1 MKKSLLPFLLFI
13 LLPTVIYAQAVF
25 VINPKDV
32 AGDSIWV
39 WGYVEDDFT
48 REHLTDSEIKV
59 YTEDSTYVTGAKTED
74 RYKRY
79 KYPKEAFSRP
89 MDYYGI
95 VLPHPGKYIL
105 RVSAIDYQTT
115 YVDITIPHRQY
126 GRKVKVWEPDPVRLK
141 NDIRRLDE
149 ITVTASKVMMVMK
162 GDTIVYNASAF
173 QLSEGSM
180 LDQLVRQLPGVE
192 LKEGGKIYV
201 HGRFV
206 KNLLIN
212 GRDFFSGDA
221 SVALQNLPAYTVD
234 KVKVYEKDEDWA
246 YLRNPADTVFS
257 RELPLVMD
265 VRLKRHYN
273 LGWLANGEAA
283 YGTHGRYLLR
293 LFGLRTTDHSHL
305 ALYANVNNTNDT
317 RVPGATGEWSPYWQ
331 PSGEQSLKMGG
342 VDFHV
347 DSRRNKSE
355 YDGSFQATRET
366 NDEETY
372 QSVRTFLQTGDVFSR
387 SHTKSQSGKTH
398 LTLKQKFRLPKKD
411 FFFSVAPK
419 VEFTHQ
425 CTEGQLLSA
434 QFSADPMDGYRGES
448 LDSVFAKAGSSQLMP
463 LLINHLQQ
471 TSHGEEDWYD
481 AEGKMGLS
489 IKSKLTGNMIR
500 LSADGDWHRQES
512 EDYSRYDLRYTAD
525 GDFRNRYIESPS
537 KRHRYQ
543 FGFNYEWTLR
553 SFQLN
558 FNYSYEQKF
567 QSDGRSL
574 YRLDRLQEWGQDT
587 TQPFGSLPSATGWEQ
602 TAMDL
607 LNSFHTTQHSRYHQ
621 SRLLL
626 KAGREQTT
634 GTLTVILP
642 VTVQH
647 DRIADRRNEAA
658 HDVLR
663 RKSFVDPYV
672 WYKRKNFSV
681 IYSMTHVLPEM
692 SYLLDVRDD
701 SNPLSVWR
709 GNSELKVGRRNSGN
723 ISYLSRKNK
732 KWWSIDFSVSWLHNA
747 IAQGMTYQP
756 STGVFTYQ
764 PCNVNGNWNAGIS
777 VSQNHSLGKD
787 GHWTIGSNTKVD
799 YGDNVDLITEYGISS
814 VKSTVHRLRG
824 RETLGI
830 DYRIRDTHLGL
841 KVSVDWS
848 RMTSPRKGFERIS
861 IADVYYCATMSTL
874 LWWKIHLDTDLTMYH
889 RMGYSDKS
897 MNSNELVWN
906 LSMSRSLDKRNNC
919 QLKFTGF
926 DLLHQL
932 SNVRQSINAQGRTE
946 TWYNTI
952 QSYLMLHVI
961 YRFNMKPIKKE
972 THNHDYND
980 AQ

>member
-1 MKKSLLPFLLFI
+1 MKKSLLSVLLFV
-13 LLPTVIYAQAVF
+13 LLPTVFFAQAVF
-25 VINPKDV
+25 MINPKEV
-32 AGDSIWV
+32 KGDSIWL

-95 VLPHPGKYIL
+95 VLPRPGKYIL

-126 GRKVKVWEPDPVRLK
+126 GRRVKVWEPDPVRLK
-141 NDIRRLDE
+141 HDIRQLDE
-149 ITVTASKVMMVMK
+149 ISVTASKVLMVMK

-246 YLRNPADTVFS
+246 YLRNPADTIFS
-257 RELPLVMD
+257 RKLPLVMD

-283 YGTHGRYLLR
+283 YGTHDRYLLR
-293 LFGLRTTDHSHL
+293 LFGLRATDHSHL

-398 LTLKQKFRLPKKD
+398 LTLKQNFHLPKTD

-481 AEGKMGLS
+481 AEGKMGLT

-567 QSDGRSL
+567 QSDGRSF

-602 TAMDL
+602 TAIDL
-607 LNSFHTTQHSRYHQ
+607 QNSFHTTLHSRYHQ
-621 SRLLL
+621 PRLLL

-634 GTLTVILP
+634 GTFTVILP

-732 KWWSIDFSVSWLHNA
+732 KWWSVDFSGSWLHNA
-747 IAQGMTYQP
+747 IAQEMNFQP
-756 STGVFTYQ
+756 STGVYTYK
-764 PCNVNGNWNAGIS
+764 PCNVNGNWHVDASAN
-777 VSQNHSLGKD
+777 QNYTVGKK
-787 GHWTIGSNTKVD
+787 GHWSIGSNTKVR
-799 YGDNVDLITEYGISS
+799 YGDNVDLISEDGISS
-814 VKSTVHRLRG
+814 IKSTVHRLSCSEG
-824 RETLGI
+824 LKA
-830 DYRIRDTHLGL
+830 DFRIGDTHLGL
-841 KVSVDWS
+841 KASVDWNH
-848 RMTSPRKGFERIS
+848 MTSPRRNFETIN
-861 IADVYYCATMSTL
+861 IIDVSYGTTLTAL
-874 LWWKIHLDTDLTMYH
+874 LWWKVHLDTDITMYH

-897 MNSNELVWN
+897 MNSNDIVWN
-906 LSMSRSLDKRNNC
+906 LSLSRSLDKRNNC

-946 TWYNTI
+946 TWYNTVR
-952 QSYLMLHVI
+952 SYAMLHII
-961 YRFNMKPIKKE
+961 YRMNIKPKKNNKQE
-972 THNHDYND
+972 IE
-980 AQ
+980 

>member
-1 MKKSLLPFLLFI
+1 MKKFLPSVLLFI
-13 LLPTVIYAQAVF
+13 LLPTVICAQAVF
-25 VINPKDV
+25 MINPKEV
-32 AGDSIWV
+32 KGDSIWV

-48 REHLTDSEIKV
+48 REHIIGAEVKV
-59 YTEDSTYVTGAKTED
+59 YTEDSAYVTGSMTED

-89 MDYYGI
+89 LDYYGI

-105 RVSAIDYQTT
+105 QVSSIDYQTK
-115 YVDITIPHRQY
+115 YVDIIIPKKQY

-141 NDIRRLDE
+141 HDIRQLDE
-149 ITVTASKVMMVMK
+149 ISVTASKVMMVMK

-192 LKEGGKIYV
+192 LKDGGKIYV

-246 YLRNPADTVFS
+246 YLRNPADTIFS

-283 YGTHGRYLLR
+283 YGTHDRYLLR
-293 LFGLRTTDHSHL
+293 LFGLRATDHSHL
-305 ALYANVNNTNDT
+305 ALYANFNNTNDT

-331 PSGEQSLKMGG
+331 PTGEQSLKMGG

-372 QSVRTFLQTGDVFSR
+372 QSVSTFLPSGDVFSR
-387 SHTKSQSGKTH
+387 SHTVNQCGKTH
-398 LTLKQKFRLPKKD
+398 LTLKQNFRLPKKD

-425 CTEGQLLSA
+425 STEGRLLSA
-434 QFSADPMDGYRGES
+434 QFSSDPKDSYRGES
-448 LDSVFAKAGSSQLMP
+448 LDSVFATAGSSKLMS

-471 TSHGEEDWYD
+471 TSLWEKDSYD
-481 AEGKMGLS
+481 AEGRMGLT

-607 LNSFHTTQHSRYHQ
+607 QNSFHTTLHSRYHQ
-621 SRLLL
+621 PRLLL

-647 DRIADRRNEAA
+647 DQIADRRNEAA

-709 GNSELKVGRRNSGN
+709 GNSELKVGRKNSGN
-723 ISYLSRKNK
+723 ISYFKRKNK
-732 KWWSIDFSVSWLHNA
+732 KWWSMDFSGIWLHNA
-747 IAQGMTYQP
+747 IAQEMNFQP
-756 STGVFTYQ
+756 STGVYTYK
-764 PCNVNGNWNAGIS
+764 PCNVNGNWHVDASAN
-777 VSQNHSLGKD
+777 QNYIVGKK
-787 GHWTIGSNTKVD
+787 GHWSIGSNTKVR
-799 YGDNVDLITEYGISS
+799 YGDNVDMISEDGISS
-814 VKSTVHRLRG
+814 IKSTVHRLSCS
-824 RETLGI
+824 ENLKA
-830 DYRIRDTHLGL
+830 DFRIGDIHLGL
-841 KVSVDWS
+841 KGSVDWNH
-848 RMTSPRKGFERIS
+848 MTSPRINFETIN
-861 IADVYYCATMSTL
+861 IMDVSYGATLTAL
-874 LWWKIHLDTDLTMYH
+874 LWWKVHLDTDIMMYH
-889 RMGYSDKS
+889 RMGYSDRS
-897 MNSNELVWN
+897 MNSNDIVWN
-906 LSMSRSLDKRNNC
+906 LSVSRSLDKRNNC
-919 QLKFTGF
+919 LLKFTGF

-946 TWYNTI
+946 TWYNTVR
-952 QSYLMLHVI
+952 SYAMVHII
-961 YRFNMKPIKKE
+961 YRMNIKPKKNNKQE
-972 THNHDYND
+972 IE
-980 AQ
+980 

>member
-481 AEGKMGLS
+481 AEGKMGLT

-607 LNSFHTTQHSRYHQ
+607 QNSFHTTQHSRYHQ
-621 SRLLL
+621 PRLLL

-756 STGVFTYQ
+756 STGVLTYQ

-787 GHWTIGSNTKVD
+787 GHWNIGSNTKVD